1 MKIWRVLLAVGL
13 VSAGALV
20 LAQSER
26 NDTLEERLRK
36 VEDTLA
42 IQRVLLDYA
51 VHLDSRNIDGYVG
64 LFTEDGVWQLEDSGE
79 MVRRGHAE
87 IRAMLESIY
96 GDNDEYEPFGYRGFR
111 IIANTEVDVDGDR
124 AVARSRHLSFMRGER
139 GNPRPVLT
147 GLYVDE
153 LVRVNGE
160 WKIRRRVDYP
170 IMPTSE
176 EWMQQVAEMRAR
188 GEL

>member
-1 MKIWRVLLAVGL
+1 MKIWRVVLAVGL

-20 LAQSER
+20 LAQSNR
-26 NDTLEERLRK
+26 STLEERLQK
-36 VEDTLA
+36 VEDILA
-42 IQRVLLDYA
+42 VQRVLLDYA
-51 VHLDSRNIDGYVG
+51 VHLDARDIDGYVG
-64 LFTEDGVWQLEDSGE
+64 LFTEDGIWQLGDSADTA
-79 MVRRGHAE
+79 RRGHAE

-96 GDNDEYEPFGYRGFR
+96 GDNIEYEPFGYRSFR
-111 IIANTEVDVDGDR
+111 LVANLEVDVDGDR

-139 GNPRPVLT
+139 GNPRPMLT

-153 LVRVNGE
+153 LVRSNGE

-176 EWMQQVAEMRAR
+176 EWMQQVAEM
-188 GEL
+188 